1 MEPLP
6 PLCRV
11 EALPSDAALAE
22 TAGAEFA
29 RWLANPARGD
39 RVAAVALSGGRIAL
53 PFYRAAVRHY
63 IGEIPPRAE
72 FFFADERWVSRDSPD
87 SNHRLAR
94 EELFDP
100 LKVPAGRQ
108 HPLFDGTTP
117 QAAAQRASAE
127 LNRAASAP
135 VGSVPALDLVL
146 LGMGEDGHVASLF
159 PGALVG
165 VPDDGDPYLVVASA
179 PKPPPVRLTLSYPV
193 LAAAREVWVLV
204 SGGGKEA
211 ALRESLAGSTRLPL
225 GRVLVSRAL
234 TRVFSSVRS
243 A

>member
-1 MEPLP
+1 MPPLP

-11 EALPSDAALAE
+11 EAMPSDEALAE

-29 RWLANPARGD
+29 RWLVSPARGN
-39 RVAAVALSGGRIAL
+39 RGAAVALSGGRIAL
-53 PFYRAAVRHY
+53 PFYRATVRHY
-63 IGEIPPRAE
+63 PGEAPPRAE

-94 EELFDP
+94 TELFVP
-100 LKVPAGRQ
+100 LQVPAACQ
-108 HPLFDGTTP
+108 HPLVDDTTP
-117 QAAAQRASAE
+117 SEAARRASAE
-127 LNRAASAP
+127 LERATSTAARAVP
-135 VGSVPALDLVL
+135 VLDLVI

-159 PGALVG
+159 PDLPSETADHG
-165 VPDDGDPYLVVASA
+165 VPYQVVTAA
-179 PKPPPVRLTLSYPV
+179 PKPPPIRLTLTYPV

-204 SGGGKEA
+204 SGSGKEA
-211 ALRESLAGSTRLPL
+211 ALRESLAGSVRLPL

-234 TRVFSSVRS
+234 TRVFSSIRS